1 MLMSRLKQLHAIC
14 ANPLVVRDLAGA
26 LGRGAFGVARRMAY
40 TAVRSPDLTAEKVVS
55 RKYRC
60 LWLCNPKVASRS
72 IIAVLRDADPDAE
85 IIEGASVAQ
94 VYAMYPA
101 VKDYFSFAFIRHPF
115 DRALSLYAE
124 MRFFRTRF
132 DGANRCRKEERQRFL
147 ANAFFGLAEV
157 KSFDDYCRWLNTPY
171 GSDAFANCH
180 FLSQHRQICLLDD
193 RRPDFIGRLENIARD
208 LERVAEHLGMP
219 LPTLPMLNTMA
230 GWQPRS
236 PQALQAAR
244 AEMSALLTE
253 QNRALLSKRYAGDL
267 ELGGYSP

>member
-1 MLMSRLKQLHAIC
+1 MSRLKQLHAIC

-85 IIEGASVAQ
+85 IIEGASVAE

-101 VKDYFSFAFIRHPF
+101 AKDYFSFAFIRHPF
-115 DRALSLYAE
+115 GRALSLYAE
-124 MRFFRTRF
+124 MRFFHTRF

-157 KSFDDYCRWLNTPY
+157 ESFDDYCRWLNTPY

-180 FLSQHRQICLLDD
+180 FLSQHRQICLLHGH
-193 RRPDFIGRLENIARD
+193 RPDFIGRLENIDRD

>member
-1 MLMSRLKQLHAIC
+1 MNRLKQLHAIC

-72 IIAVLRDADPDAE
+72 IIAVLREADPDAE
-85 IIEGASVAQ
+85 IIEGVSVAQ

-157 KSFDDYCRWLNTPY
+157 ESFDDYCRWLNTPY

-180 FLSQHRQICLLDD
+180 FLSQHRQICLLDG
-193 RRPDFIGRLENIARD
+193 RWPDFIGRFENIDRD